1 MTDKTYPKETD
12 EKSEGTEGHLGQVRA
27 REEKQSEEML
37 KELGG
42 AETKKTGRDET
53 PKLGDD
59 KAEREKRSDKKLKNM

>member
-42 AETKKTGRDET
+42 AETKKTGRDEP